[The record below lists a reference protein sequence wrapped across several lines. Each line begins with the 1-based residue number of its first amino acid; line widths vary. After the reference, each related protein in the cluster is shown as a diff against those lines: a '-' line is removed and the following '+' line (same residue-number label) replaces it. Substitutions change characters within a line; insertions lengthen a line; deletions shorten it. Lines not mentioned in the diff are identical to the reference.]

1 MNPPLTK
8 TSWVLG
14 NKSRLISVV
23 LNGLSRQ
30 KIDGE
35 TYTNVM
41 PGYNFLNDKQVADL
55 LTFVR
60 NSFGNKAS
68 AVTHAEVKATR
79 GKK

>member
-1 MNPPLTK
+1 
-8 TSWVLG
+8 
-14 NKSRLISVV
+14 
-23 LNGLSRQ
+23 
-30 KIDGE
+30 
-35 TYTNVM
+35 M

-68 AVTHAEVKATR
+68 TVTPAEVKATR

>member
-14 NKSRLISVV
+14 NKSRIISVV

-68 AVTHAEVKATR
+68 AVTPAEVKATR
-79 GKK
+79 NKK

>member
-68 AVTHAEVKATR
+68 TVTPAEVKATR